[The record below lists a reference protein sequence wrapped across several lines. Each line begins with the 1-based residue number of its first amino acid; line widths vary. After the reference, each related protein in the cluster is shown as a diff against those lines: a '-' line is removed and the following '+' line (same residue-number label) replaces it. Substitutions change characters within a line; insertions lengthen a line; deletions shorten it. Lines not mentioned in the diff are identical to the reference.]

1 MTDFYY
7 LFHQCKFH
15 EVDGE
20 DFFMYLK
27 KGIPEILVNSFLLIM

>member
-27 KGIPEILVNSFLLIM
+27 ERNPRNTRK